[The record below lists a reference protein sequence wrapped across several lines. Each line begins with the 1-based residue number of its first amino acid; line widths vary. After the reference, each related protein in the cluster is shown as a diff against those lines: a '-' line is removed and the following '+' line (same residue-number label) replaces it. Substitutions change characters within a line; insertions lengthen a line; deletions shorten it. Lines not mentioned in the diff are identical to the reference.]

1 MNPDDYRENTW
12 EYQRLDEIYHQRID
26 AIKDFYYND
35 DNFDDEANVKRYSER
50 QLDMNLEVE
59 KERLRVG
66 FERKFE
72 KEMTELADEIDNKED
87 EIRKLKQEIADMKK
101 EIKLIEKMKELLKQ
115 YALYSEIE
123 YDEESLTLL
132 V

>member
-1 MNPDDYRENTW
+1 MILEKILGG
-12 EYQRLDEIYHQRID
+12 YQILDEMYHQRID

-101 EIKLIEKMKELLKQ
+101 DIKLIEKMKELLKQ

>member
-1 MNPDDYRENTW
+1 MNPDYWKDNTW
-12 EYQRLDEIYHQRID
+12 DYQREIYHQQID
-26 AIKDFYYND
+26 AIKDYYYND

-50 QLDMNLEVE
+50 QMDMNLEIE

-72 KEMTELADEIDNKED
+72 KEITELTDEIDNKED
-87 EIRKLKQEIADMKK
+87 EIRHLKQEIADMKK
-101 EIKLIEKMKELLKQ
+101 DIKLIEKMKELLKQ
-115 YALYSEIE
+115 YALYSEIDF
-123 YDEESLTLL
+123 DEETLTLL

>member
-1 MNPDDYRENTW
+1 MNPDDFRENTW
-12 EYQRLDEIYHQRID
+12 GYQRLDEMYHQRID

-35 DNFDDEANVKRYSER
+35 DNFDDEANEKRYSER
-50 QLDMNLEVE
+50 QMDMNLEVE

-72 KEMTELADEIDNKED
+72 KEMTELADEIDHKED
-87 EIRKLKQEIADMKK
+87 EIRMLKREIADMKK

-115 YALYSEIE
+115 YALYSEIDF
-123 YDEESLTLL
+123 DEETLTLL

>member
-1 MNPDDYRENTW
+1 MNPDDFRENTW
-12 EYQRLDEIYHQRID
+12 EYQRLDETYHQRLD

-50 QLDMNLEVE
+50 QMDMNLEVE

-72 KEMTELADEIDNKED
+72 KEMTELAEELNRKED
-87 EIRKLKQEIADMKK
+87 EVWALKQEISDMKK
-101 EIKLIEKMKELLKQ
+101 EIKLIEKMKELLNQ
-115 YALYSEIE
+115 YALYSEID
-123 YDEESLTLL
+123 YDKEVLTLL

>member
-12 EYQRLDEIYHQRID
+12 EYQRLDEIYHQRLD

-101 EIKLIEKMKELLKQ
+101 DIKLIEKMKELLKQ
-115 YALYSEIE
+115 YALYSEIDF
-123 YDEESLTLL
+123 DEETLTLL

>member
-1 MNPDDYRENTW
+1 MNPDDFRENTW
-12 EYQRLDEIYHQRID
+12 GYQRLDEMYHQRID

-35 DNFDDEANVKRYSER
+35 DNFDDEANEKRYSER
-50 QLDMNLEVE
+50 QMDMNLEVE

-72 KEMTELADEIDNKED
+72 KEMTELAEELNRKED
-87 EIRKLKQEIADMKK
+87 EVWALKQEISDMKK
-101 EIKLIEKMKELLKQ
+101 EIKLIEKMKELLNQ
-115 YALYSEIE
+115 YALYFEID
-123 YDEESLTLL
+123 YDKEALTLL

>member
-1 MNPDDYRENTW
+1 MNPDYWKDNTW
-12 EYQRLDEIYHQRID
+12 DYQREMYHQQIE
-26 AIKDFYYND
+26 AIKDYYYND

-50 QLDMNLEVE
+50 QMDMNIEIE

-72 KEMTELADEIDNKED
+72 KEITELTDEIDNKED
-87 EIRKLKQEIADMKK
+87 EIRHLKQEIADMKK
-101 EIKLIEKMKELLKQ
+101 DIKLIEKMKELLKQ
-115 YALYSEIE
+115 YALYSEIDF
-123 YDEESLTLL
+123 DEETLTLL